1 MTKAPGDKMTGNK
14 TFVSAVIGWALV
26 VVLTASGGAY
36 LYANAADNTS
46 NATVVNTLTEK
57 VDTLTAENKAISD
70 RLNTCLGDT
79 TRYKTYT
86 DENHAMFQQ
95 VSDKWG
101 VNYMVPL
108 KDVLEGFNNANAMLD
123 CR

>member
-1 MTKAPGDKMTGNK
+1 
-14 TFVSAVIGWALV
+14 
-26 VVLTASGGAY
+26 
-36 LYANAADNTS
+36 
-46 NATVVNTLTEK
+46 
-57 VDTLTAENKAISD
+57 
-70 RLNTCLGDT
+70 
-79 TRYKTYT
+79 
-86 DENHAMFQQ
+86 MFQQ